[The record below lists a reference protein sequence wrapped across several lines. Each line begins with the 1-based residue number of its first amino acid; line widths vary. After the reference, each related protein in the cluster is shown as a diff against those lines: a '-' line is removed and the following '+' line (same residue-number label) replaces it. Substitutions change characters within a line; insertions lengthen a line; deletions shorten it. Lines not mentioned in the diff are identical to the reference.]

1 MSLSEEPDGK
11 EASEMRLFEYE
22 AKRIFK
28 DNGIPTPK
36 GGVAESLEE
45 AERIFNELG
54 SVVVKSQVLVGG
66 RGKAGG
72 IQLAKTVSQL
82 KEHAQRLL
90 DSEIRGFRV
99 RSLLIE
105 EALAI
110 KKELYMGVTIERS
123 RGKAVVLASGKGGID
138 IEELARTEPDQIIRD
153 LVDVRRGL
161 RPYEAVEIM
170 RRAGLTGK
178 TLTQGARILNQLYE
192 VFWKY
197 DAEVAE
203 INPLVV
209 TADGNLLAA
218 DAKINIDDE
227 ALKRHPDIRQEDAF
241 LTDLER
247 EARIHNLGYVEMD
260 GEIGVIGNGAGL
272 NMTTLDILRYYGG
285 EPANFLEVSGRTYM
299 KAEQAIEIVLKNPRV
314 KVIFG
319 NFFGSISRCDVIAQG
334 LAEAIKKGKVTKPM
348 IVSMRGNGAEEGRKI
363 LSELNIPI
371 YENDQIAGQ
380 KVVERARGG

>member
-1 MSLSEEPDGK
+1 
-11 EASEMRLFEYE
+11 MRLFEYE

-28 DNGIPTPK
+28 ENGIPIPK
-36 GGVAESLEE
+36 GGVAESVEE
-45 AERIFNELG
+45 AERVFKDLG
-54 SVVVKSQVLVGG
+54 PAVLKSQVLVGG

-72 IQLAKTVSQL
+72 IRFAENQSQI
-82 KEHAQRLL
+82 KEHAKRLL
-90 DSEIRGFRV
+90 GSEIRGFTV
-99 RSLLIE
+99 RALLIE
-105 EALAI
+105 EKLNI
-110 KKELYMGVTIERS
+110 EKELYIGVTIERS
-123 RGKAVVLASGKGGID
+123 QGKAVVLASGRGGID
-138 IEELARTEPDQIIRD
+138 IEELARTYPDQIITE

-161 RPYEAVEIM
+161 RPYEAVDII

-178 TLTQGARILNQLYE
+178 TLTQGARILGQLCG
-192 VFWKY
+192 VFWRY

-203 INPLVV
+203 INPLVITGEGSLV
-209 TADGNLLAA
+209 AA

-247 EARIHNLGYVEMD
+247 EARVHSLGYVEMD

-299 KAEQAIEIVLKNPRV
+299 KAEKAIEIVLKNPKV

-319 NFFGSISRCDVIAQG
+319 NFFGSISRCDVIAEG
-334 LAEAIKKGKVTKPM
+334 LAEAIKKGKVTKPLV
-348 IVSMRGNGAEEGRKI
+348 VSMRGNGAEEGMQI
-363 LSELNIPI
+363 LASLEVPI
-371 YENDQIAGQ
+371 YENDRIAGE
-380 KVVERARGG
+380 KVVELAKQGESRVNTHQ

>member
-1 MSLSEEPDGK
+1 
-11 EASEMRLFEYE
+11 MRLFEYE
-22 AKRIFK
+22 AKKIFQE
-28 DNGIPTPK
+28 NGIPIPK

-45 AERIFNELG
+45 AERLFRNLG
-54 SVVVKSQVLVGG
+54 SVVIKSQVLVGG

-72 IQLAKTVSQL
+72 IQFAKNDTQL
-82 KEHAQRLL
+82 KANVKKLL
-90 DSEIRGFRV
+90 GSQIGGFTV

-105 EALAI
+105 EKVDIASEVYL
-110 KKELYMGVTIERS
+110 GVTIERS
-123 RGKAVVLASGKGGID
+123 QGKAVVLASGKGGID
-138 IEELARTEPDQIIRD
+138 IEELARTYPDQIIKE
-153 LVDVRRGL
+153 LVDVRRGI
-161 RPYEAVEIM
+161 RPYEAADIV
-170 RRAGLTGK
+170 RRAGLKGK
-178 TLTQGARILNQLYE
+178 ILTQGARILGQLYD

-197 DAEVAE
+197 DGEVAE
-203 INPLVV
+203 VNPLAV
-209 TADGNLLAA
+209 TPEGGLIAA

-227 ALKRHPDIRQEDAF
+227 ALKRHPDLRQEDEF

-247 EARIHNLGYVEMD
+247 EARTHNLGYVEMD

-299 KAEQAIEIVLKNPRV
+299 KAEQAIEIVLKNPKV

-334 LAEAIKKGKVTKPM
+334 LAEAIKKGTVTKPL

-363 LSELNIPI
+363 LSTLGIPI
-371 YENDQIAGQ
+371 YENDQIAGE
-380 KVVERARGG
+380 KAVEAAKRG